1 MPCVLMFK
9 TGLMLMH
16 KRKDTT
22 QNFEGKSLR
31 TYEIYIAEILAEY
44 VVLLYLNV
52 YQL

>member
-1 MPCVLMFK
+1 MPCVPIFK
-9 TGLMLMH
+9 TSLMLMH
-16 KRKDTT
+16 KKKDTI

-31 TYEIYIAEILAEY
+31 TYEIYIAEILTEY